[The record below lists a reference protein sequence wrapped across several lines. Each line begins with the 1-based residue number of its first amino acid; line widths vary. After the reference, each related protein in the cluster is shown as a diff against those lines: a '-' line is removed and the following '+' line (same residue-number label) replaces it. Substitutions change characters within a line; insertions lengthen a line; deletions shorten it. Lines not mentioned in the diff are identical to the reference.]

1 MKKMTMRFTRW
12 NKKIIKEELLMKKK
26 LMATLLAI
34 ALLAT
39 CLAGCSNSTDD
50 KTTAADNKTTVAP
63 SGDKTTEG
71 GEATTAEAEDI
82 TLKVW
87 LCIKASNKI
96 VEPSEIEVIKQID
109 EEIGV
114 TTEWTVIKADA
125 WDTQLTLMM
134 NSGEYPDLIISRNGK
149 VDVAA
154 YGVDQGILVPVEDL
168 VAEYMPNYTDRI
180 AECDYDPT
188 VSLKASDGHTYTIG
202 YMSAE
207 DISVW
212 ALYYLNQAW
221 LKNLNLQ
228 TPTNVEQL
236 TDVLRAFKTQDP
248 NGNNK
253 ADEIP
258 LTLTMDIGGTANSGI
273 GQMLPLF
280 GIPFGGANSWLYVD
294 DDAQVQFIP
303 TQDGF
308 RKCMEWLHT
317 LYVEELLD
325 IEALSQDN
333 AALTRKLEDNV
344 VGFCTLWRAAN
355 GTTFAE
361 TAGKDLAL
369 WTPGEGAVI
378 YHYLELASPRVY
390 LTKTN
395 AYPEKTV
402 QWLNSY
408 IDTENMATA
417 MYGRQNQEKNPDY
430 AGWYYTE
437 DNKIA
442 THTPTGTAPVL
453 NDYLSGNGLFFAP
466 GPYKTATMVNSAN
479 AIERTEASNVYEN
492 ADILQKYSNDYL
504 KTVALTPEQSEEK
517 TLMEAD
523 MNTAIKEYIA
533 KFIMEGVSDSKWY
546 EFVGIMNSIGCDDYV
561 DMHQEALDTL
571 GLNK

>member
-1 MKKMTMRFTRW
+1 
-12 NKKIIKEELLMKKK
+12 MKKK

-39 CLAGCSNSTDD
+39 CLAGCSNSSDD

-71 GEATTAEAEDI
+71 GEETTAEAEDI
-82 TLKVW
+82 TLNVW
-87 LCIKASNKI
+87 LCIKANNKI
-96 VEPSEIEVIKQID
+96 VDPSEIEVLKQI
-109 EEIGV
+109 EEEVGV
-114 TTEWTVIKADA
+114 KVEWTVIKSDA

-134 NSGEYPDLIISRNGK
+134 NSGKYPDVIMSRNGK
-149 VDVAA
+149 VDVVA
-154 YGVDQGILVPVEDL
+154 YGVDQGILIPVEE
-168 VAEYMPNYTDRI
+168 VAEQYIPNYTDRI
-180 AECDYDPT
+180 AMENYDPT
-188 VSLKASDGHTYTIG
+188 ASLRQSDGHTYSLG

-207 DISVW
+207 NISVW
-212 ALYYLNQAW
+212 SLYYLNQTW
-221 LKNLNLQ
+221 MNNLKLQ
-228 TPTNVEQL
+228 TPTTVDQL
-236 TDVLRAFKTQDP
+236 TNVLRAFKTQDP
-248 NGNNK
+248 NGNSK

-258 LTLTMDIGGTANSGI
+258 LTLTMDISGTANSGI

-294 DDAQVQFIP
+294 NDAQVQFIP

-317 LYVEELLD
+317 LYAEELLD
-325 IEALSQDN
+325 IEALSQDSD
-333 AALTRKLEDNV
+333 AMTRKLEDNV

-369 WTPGEGAVI
+369 WTPGEGAMI
-378 YHYLELASPRVY
+378 YNYLELASPRVY
-390 LTKTN
+390 LTKAN
-395 AYPEKTV
+395 EHLEKTGA
-402 QWLNSY
+402 WLNALL
-408 IDTENMATA
+408 DTENMFTI
-417 MYGRQNQEKNPDY
+417 MYGKQNQDKNVDY
-430 AGWYYTE
+430 AGWYYQE
-437 DNKIA
+437 DGLIA
-442 THTPTGTAPVL
+442 QHTATGTAPEL
-453 NDYLSGNGLFFAP
+453 NDYLSGNTIFFAP
-466 GPYKTATMVNSAN
+466 GNYKAQTMVFSAAN
-479 AIERTEASNVYEN
+479 LERSDASDVYEEAN
-492 ADILQKYSNDYL
+492 VLQKYSNDYL
-504 KTVALTPEQSEEK
+504 KTVALTPDQSEEK

-523 MNTAIKEYIA
+523 MNSAIKEYIA